1 MTVYGQ
7 TLKPVKA
14 ADAEFQTVADALKFL
29 YKLSLDDSS
38 FRFRGQANFTWTLQP
53 SIYRFS
59 DFLRYQT
66 VNYESHI
73 LAAKPPTP
81 VPPLT
86 HTEYQLE
93 WLMIC
98 QHYGVPTRLLDWT
111 TDMLIALYFACDDS
125 SQLAADGSV
134 FLCNQNEYPK
144 FAAYNE
150 SAMETQDLAFI
161 STTVVNPRMRTQSG
175 CFMMWGH
182 APLGDASKESYD
194 LWQYHDA
201 HGESKYLQKVRIP
214 STAKR
219 KILKELK
226 CVYSITSDTIYLKNG
241 YLEKT
246 FGLEFQTLKEQ
257 ARLKTLY
264 LTDADRLSAAEARRA
279 RGFFR
284 IECRNMIGSCENL
297 RKC

>member
-1 MTVYGQ
+1 MTDNGQ
-7 TLKPVKA
+7 TLKPENV
-14 ADAEFQTVADALKFL
+14 ADAEFQSVDDALNFL

-38 FRFRGQANFTWTLQP
+38 FRFRGQANSTWTLQP

-59 DFLRYQT
+59 GFQRYQT
-66 VNYESHI
+66 VTYESCI
-73 LAAKPPTP
+73 LAAKPPP
-81 VPPLT
+81 VSPLT

-93 WLMIC
+93 WLMVC

-111 TDMLIALYFACDDS
+111 KEILIALYFACDDS
-125 SQLAADGSV
+125 SQLAADGTV

-150 SAMETQDLAFI
+150 CAMETQDLAFVN
-161 STTVVNPRMRTQSG
+161 TTVLNPRMRTQSG

-182 APLGDASKESYD
+182 APLGDATKESYD
-194 LWQYHDA
+194 LWQYHKLY
-201 HGESKYLQKVRIP
+201 GESKYLQKVRIP

-219 KILKELK
+219 QILKELK
-226 CVYSITSDTIYLKNG
+226 SFYSITSDTIFLNDD

-246 FGLEFQTLKEQ
+246 FGPKFEALKED

-264 LTDADRLSAAEARRA
+264 LTDADRLSVAELRQARS
-279 RGFFR
+279 FLP
-284 IECRNMIGSCENL
+284 IECRNMIGKCENL

>member
-1 MTVYGQ
+1 
-7 TLKPVKA
+7 
-14 ADAEFQTVADALKFL
+14 
-29 YKLSLDDSS
+29 
-38 FRFRGQANFTWTLQP
+38 GQANSTWTLQP

-59 DFLRYQT
+59 GFQRYQT
-66 VNYESHI
+66 VNYESHL

-81 VPPLT
+81 LPPLT

-93 WLMIC
+93 WLMLC

-111 TDMLIALYFACDDS
+111 TDILIALYFACDDS
-125 SQLAADGSV
+125 SQLAADGMV

-150 SAMETQDLAFI
+150 RAMETQDLAFV

-182 APLGDASKESYD
+182 APLGDVSKESYD
-194 LWQYHDA
+194 LWQYHEA
-201 HGESKYLQKVRIP
+201 YGESKYLQKVRVP
-214 STAKR
+214 STSKR
-219 KILKELK
+219 QILKELK
-226 CVYSITSDTIYLKNG
+226 SIYSITSDTIFLKDS

-246 FGLEFQTLKEQ
+246 FGPRFETLKEE

-264 LTDADRLSAAEARRA
+264 LTDADRLSVAEARQA
-279 RGFFR
+279 RSFFR
-284 IECRNMIGSCENL
+284 IECRNMIGKCENL
-297 RKC
+297 SEC